1 MDCQKFLIQ
10 NTYKIFSLPE
20 LQAQIKANTIAV
32 IGMAFTDFS
41 LVADAMVE
49 FTSLELELGYNSCVI
64 SGVLAI
70 PILITINN
78 APTNC
83 NLVNCLLNTN

>member
-1 MDCQKFLIQ
+1 MLKISVVK
-10 NTYKIFSLPE
+10 TAYKNSSLPE
-20 LQAQIKANTIAV
+20 LQAQIRANTIAV
-32 IGMAFTDFS
+32 IGMALTEFS
-41 LVADAMVE
+41 LVAVVIVE
-49 FTSLELELGYNSCVI
+49 FTSLEFELGYNSCVI